1 MRRKTLCLLLA
12 LAALLPCRAQGTRDR
27 FSWEYGADFRFHF
40 DNREFAYSQDAIT
53 PSMTVAAVV
62 LTPSVGFSVRQSR
75 AVEHRL
81 TAGVEL
87 AHDLGSQTHRD
98 LFREVLLYYDAHVRA
113 RRGSFEGVAG
123 IFPRRFLEGE
133 YSEAFF
139 SDSLLFADRNLEG
152 LLLKWSSPRFNA
164 ELGCDWMG
172 QAGYARKERFQVIS
186 SGAWQVHPLIY
197 LGWTG
202 SFYHYAGSELA
213 PGVVDNHLLEPWVK
227 VGFLRPSTRQEIT
240 LKAGLLAG
248 YQCDRVRSSEPV
260 FPIGGEVTLKGRYK
274 SLSLQNA
281 VYFGNNLQP
290 FYGRFDL
297 GGNKY
302 GHDLYFGAPFY
313 TGFYDRVEFAW
324 MPALTRY
331 LDLRLAVRAHFS
343 GAGFLG
349 WQQCF
354 GLVVNLDAVRW
365 REFYPGRCL

>member
-1 MRRKTLCLLLA
+1 MKKTFVCLLLI
-12 LAALLPCRAQGTRDR
+12 LATLPASAQGGRDR
-27 FSWEYGADFRFHF
+27 FAWEYGADFLFHF

-62 LTPSVGFSVRQSR
+62 LTPTVGFSVRQSR

-87 AHDLGSQTHRD
+87 AHDLGSQTWND
-98 LFREVLLYYDAHVRA
+98 LPREVLIYYDAHIRA
-113 RRGSFEGVAG
+113 RKGSFEGVAG

-139 SDSLLFADRNLEG
+139 SDSLRFADRNLEG
-152 LLLKWSSPRFNA
+152 VLLKWQSPRFNA

-186 SGAWQVHPLIY
+186 YGSWQPHPLVY

-202 SFYHYAGSELA
+202 SFYHYAGSVLA

-227 VGFLRPSTRQEIT
+227 VGFLRPSTRQELT

-260 FPIGGEVTLKGRYK
+260 LPLGGEVTLKGRYK
-274 SLSLQNA
+274 SLSLQNS
-281 VYFGNNLQP
+281 VYFGNDLQP
-290 FYGRFDL
+290 FYDRLDL

-302 GHDLYFGAPFY
+302 GHDLYFGQPFY
-313 TGFYDRVEFAW
+313 TGFYDRVEFSW

-343 GAGFLG
+343 ADGFLG
-349 WQQCF
+349 WQQCL
-354 GLVVNLDAVRW
+354 GLLFNFDALRQ
-365 REFYPGRCL
+365 REFYAGRCL